1 MVDAAKAMELA
12 TGKSSADSVVLTD
25 PSFDPSPPF
34 SGASVSLTLQAHWQD
49 GVVIPS
55 GKVSCS
61 ALVGGT
67 ASTGLR
73 WPVVEWE
80 RPMLFSSTA
89 G

>member
-67 ASTGLR
+67 SVPDFAASC
-73 WPVVEWE
+73 EWE